1 MAKDVLQR
9 NLADAS
15 SVDVSIKTDE
25 YQLATARYKDDY
37 TNHIPTL
44 SLFFQQALEEVQYDY
59 NGALLG
65 FSLNWKIFSGLRD
78 YNENRSSYYRML
90 TARSD
95 LSISQQSYDI
105 KVAEWTSSLLANR
118 KKCRSREAS

>member
-1 MAKDVLQR
+1 MDYVTTMKIDQ
-9 NLADAS
+9 
-15 SVDVSIKTDE
+15 
-25 YQLATARYKDDY
+25 AT
-37 TNHIPTL
+37 T
-44 SLFFQQALEEVQYDY
+44 S
-59 NGALLG
+59 
-65 FSLNWKIFSGLRD
+65 
-78 YNENRSSYYRML
+78 L